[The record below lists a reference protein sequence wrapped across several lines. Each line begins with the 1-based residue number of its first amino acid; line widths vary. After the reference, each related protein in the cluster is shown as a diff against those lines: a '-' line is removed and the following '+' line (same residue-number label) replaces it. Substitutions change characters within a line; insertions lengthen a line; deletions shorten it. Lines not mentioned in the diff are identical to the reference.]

1 MATQGQKGPKHPQFI
16 GASHAQGTEM
26 ETREVSLPVETWEK
40 LDKLSENTVSGN
52 KKTSQI
58 NLEYVL
64 NYYLKLCEIS
74 NEYSHGMLID
84 TAAEH
89 KTSKD

>member
-1 MATQGQKGPKHPQFI
+1 MPVSGPKHPQFL
-16 GASHAQGTEM
+16 GSAHSQDTEM

-40 LDKLSENTVSGN
+40 LDKISENKITHN
-52 KKTSQI
+52 RETSQI

-64 NYYLKLCEIS
+64 NYYLRLCEIS
-74 NEYSHGMLID
+74 KDYCSGMLID

-89 KTSKD
+89 NTKKS